1 MDFPR
6 TVLQQFFSIT
16 KLISFHYFE
25 YARGYIFE
33 GEQHDFWEFLYVDKG
48 EVEVRADD
56 TTHSL
61 KQGDIIFHKPDEFH
75 TVCVKQHHKPP
86 NLIVLSFEC
95 QSSAMAKFENQVLR
109 LGDRERNLLS
119 MIVQEGF
126 QAFQPPFDSPSI
138 HTLERNP
145 DAPFG
150 SEQIIRSY
158 LEILFITII
167 RNQQQTVS
175 KDNNKLSSLHKETA
189 EQQIVQKLIA
199 YMNMHVSQ
207 SLSHEQ
213 LCQTFHLGR
222 SRLKELFQAQMGT
235 GVLEYFKSLKIEQ
248 AKTLIREQ
256 QYNFTEVANL
266 LGYGSIHYFSRDFKK
281 STGMSPS
288 DYAKSVIA
296 RSVNPKQAKK

>member
-56 TTHSL
+56 ATYTL
-61 KQGDIIFHKPDEFH
+61 TQGEIIFHKPDEFH
-75 TVCVKQHHKPP
+75 TVCVNQHHKPP
-86 NLIVLSFEC
+86 NIIVMSFEC
-95 QSSAMAKFENQVLR
+95 QSSAMTKFENQVLR

-138 HTLERNP
+138 HTLERNTA
-145 DAPFG
+145 APFG
-150 SEQIIRSY
+150 SEQLIRSY

-167 RNQQQTVS
+167 QNQLQPAAS
-175 KDNNKLSSLHKETA
+175 KESRKLSALHKETA
-189 EQQIVQKLIA
+189 EQQIVQQLIT
-199 YMNMHVSQ
+199 YMNAHISE
-207 SLSHEQ
+207 SLSHDQ
-213 LCQTFHLGR
+213 LCQAFHLGR

-235 GVLEYFKSLKIEQ
+235 GVLEYFKTLKIDQ

-256 QYNFTEVANL
+256 QYNFTEVAHL
-266 LGYGSIHYFSRDFKK
+266 LGYGSI
-281 STGMSPS
+281 
-288 DYAKSVIA
+288 
-296 RSVNPKQAKK
+296 N

>member
-56 TTHSL
+56 ITHTL
-61 KQGDIIFHKPDEFH
+61 KQGDIIFHKPNEFH

-86 NLIVLSFEC
+86 NLIVMSFEC
-95 QSSAMAKFENQVLR
+95 QSGAMAKFENQALR

-126 QAFQPPFDSPSI
+126 QAFLPPFDSPSF
-138 HTLERNP
+138 HVLERNP
-145 DAPFG
+145 AAPFG
-150 SEQIIRSY
+150 SEQVIRSY
-158 LEILFITII
+158 LEILFITIV
-167 RNQQQTVS
+167 RNGQQMPLSTN
-175 KDNNKLSSLHKETA
+175 KDNKKLSPLHKESA
-189 EQQIVQKLIA
+189 EQQIVQQLID
-199 YMNMHVSQ
+199 YMNANVSR

-213 LCQTFHLGR
+213 LCQTFHIGK

-256 QYNFTEVANL
+256 LYNFTEVANL

-281 STGMSPS
+281 STGMSPT
-288 DYAKSVIA
+288 DYAKSVMA
-296 RSVNPKQAKK
+296 RSVDRLP